1 MSLLRTTPERIHS
14 LLTTLSED
22 PDSGTDTA
30 RQKRIAFWVV
40 VVFAIIGAFLGS
52 LVSPGIPSWRSYVA
66 GAMLGAFSGGAA
78 VLNRLLE

>member
-1 MSLLRTTPERIHS
+1 M
-14 LLTTLSED
+14 TLEHD
-22 PDSGTDTA
+22 EQAPAADAA

-40 VVFAIIGAFLGS
+40 VVFAILGAFLGS
-52 LVSPGIPSWRSYVA
+52 LVAPGIPTWRSYVA